1 MSTQA
6 AVRRRENFAI
16 PATGAKKLEKAACD
30 NETKPMTDVI
40 SDYQKWKQQGESL
53 RGQAK
58 QAMESRFRDL
68 LAEAVRIAEEYR
80 ADFGLP
86 LKPASPVTTFRYKAS
101 AKAKVKKGAKPKAA
115 PAPPVRPEPVAKP
128 DPKLAGLQKQLI
140 NANKKLETAKA
151 AAKPT
156 RNLEDKIY
164 ELEDALRLATQP

>member
-1 MSTQA
+1 
-6 AVRRRENFAI
+6 
-16 PATGAKKLEKAACD
+16 
-30 NETKPMTDVI
+30 MTDVI
-40 SDYQKWKQQGESL
+40 TDYQKWKQQGESL

-101 AKAKVKKGAKPKAA
+101 AKPKAKKGAKAK
-115 PAPPVRPEPVAKP
+115 PAPVQETRPEPAAKP
-128 DPKLAGLQKQLI
+128 DPKLAGLQKQLAS
-140 NANKKLETAKA
+140 ANKKLEAAKA
-151 AAKPT
+151 AGKPT

-164 ELEDALRLATQP
+164 EIDDAIRLATQP